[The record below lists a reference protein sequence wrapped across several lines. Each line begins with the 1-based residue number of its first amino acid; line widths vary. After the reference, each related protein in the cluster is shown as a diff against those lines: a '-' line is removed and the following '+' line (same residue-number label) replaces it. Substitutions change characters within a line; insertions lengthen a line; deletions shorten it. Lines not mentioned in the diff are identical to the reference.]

1 MRAAESQ
8 ASTAGFPTPRG
19 GIPAHCVTLG
29 VVYCTGNAGKFR
41 EASHVFDEW
50 NAAGSPLKVAYL
62 QMDADP
68 VEIQGTEEEVCR
80 AKVEAATKKLCE
92 TNALDDVANK
102 CPHAYER
109 CHVVTEDVGLE
120 LGCLNGFPGVYCKP
134 MLEAVGDD
142 GLWDLVRRYDDNSAR
157 VTCNLGCW
165 PLKLATDGRFVAP
178 DGVSSVAETFV
189 GALEGSIGPPR
200 GDVKHGATSWNSVFT
215 PAGRAQTFGET
226 PFEEQAK
233 FSHRR
238 QAILQYLKQVQEELL
253 ADPYE

>member
-50 NAAGSPLKVAYL
+50 NASGSPLKVAYL

-68 VEIQGTEEEVCR
+68 VEIQGTDEEVCR

-215 PAGRAQTFGET
+215 PTGHARTFGEM
-226 PFEEQAK
+226 PFEVQAT

-238 QAILQYLKQVQEELL
+238 QAIMKYLTHMQDSMLGSL
-253 ADPYE
+253 A

>member
-1 MRAAESQ
+1 MSAAENQ
-8 ASTAGFPTPRG
+8 ASHG
-19 GIPAHCVTLG
+19 PAPAPPVRERSAHSVTLG

-50 NAAGSPLKVAYL
+50 NAYGHPLRV
-62 QMDADP
+62 QFHQRDADP
-68 VEIQGTEEEVCR
+68 VEIQGTAREVCH
-80 AKVEAATKKLCE
+80 AKVKAAMEILVGTA
-92 TNALDDVANK
+92 ALDNLEDLKPYDRLDVVSA
-102 CPHAYER
+102 
-109 CHVVTEDVGLE
+109 DVGLE

-134 MLEAVGDD
+134 MLETIGDG
-142 GLWDLVRRYDDNSAR
+142 GLWDLVRRYDDKSAR
-157 VTCNLGCW
+157 VTCNLGYCT
-165 PLKLATDGRFVAP
+165 ARFNVP
-178 DGVSSVAETFV
+178 GDVDFVQRRGYPGMFV

>member
-1 MRAAESQ
+1 MSAAENQ
-8 ASTAGFPTPRG
+8 ASHG
-19 GIPAHCVTLG
+19 PAPAPPVRERSAHSVTLG

-50 NAAGSPLKVAYL
+50 NAYGHPLRV
-62 QMDADP
+62 QFHQRDADP
-68 VEIQGTEEEVCR
+68 VEIQGTAREVCH
-80 AKVEAATKKLCE
+80 AKVKAAMEILVGTA
-92 TNALDDVANK
+92 ALDNLEDLKPYDRLDV
-102 CPHAYER
+102 
-109 CHVVTEDVGLE
+109 VSEDVGLE

-134 MLEAVGDD
+134 MLEAVGDG

>member
-19 GIPAHCVTLG
+19 GIPAHCMTLG

-50 NAAGSPLKVAYL
+50 NASGLPLKVAYL

-68 VEIQGTEEEVCR
+68 VEIQGTAEEVCCE
-80 AKVEAATKKLCE
+80 KVKAATKILCE
-92 TNALDDVANK
+92 RNALDDVARA
-102 CPHAYER
+102 HDR

-134 MLEAVGDD
+134 MLEAVGDG

-165 PLKLATDGRFVAP
+165 PLKLGTDGRPVAP
-178 DGVSSVAETFV
+178 DGVSSDTGMFV

-215 PAGRAQTFGET
+215 PTGHALTFGEM
-226 PFEEQAK
+226 PFEVQAT
-233 FSHRR
+233 FSHRH
-238 QAILQYLKQVQEELL
+238 QAIMKYLTHMQDSML
-253 ADPYE
+253 A

>member
-19 GIPAHCVTLG
+19 GIPAHCMTLG

-50 NAAGSPLKVAYL
+50 NASGLPLKVAYL

-68 VEIQGTEEEVCR
+68 VEIQGTAEEVCCE
-80 AKVEAATKKLCE
+80 KVKAATKILCE
-92 TNALDDVANK
+92 RNALDDVARA
-102 CPHAYER
+102 HDR

-134 MLEAVGDD
+134 MLEAVGDG
-142 GLWDLVRRYDDNSAR
+142 GLWDLVRRYDDKSAR
-157 VTCNLGCW
+157 VTCSLGYC
-165 PLKLATDGRFVAP
+165 PVDVRFDGRIQAA
-178 DGVSSVAETFV
+178 GRGRTGMFV

-200 GDVKHGATSWNSVFT
+200 GDIKHGATSWNSVFT
-215 PAGRAQTFGET
+215 PTGRARTFGET
-226 PFEEQAK
+226 PFDEQAT

-238 QAILQYLKQVQEELL
+238 QAIMEYLRSTQESML
-253 ADPYE
+253 AVAHD